1 MKELVRLAAAAG
13 LGALIA
19 TGFSAVAASTQQS
32 CGASDLTRLN
42 KRFDDLE
49 QALVALQTQT
59 ANAATSETAAN
70 ASNQQLLSRIS
81 SQVADLNSTVVGLS
95 GRIR

>member
-1 MKELVRLAAAAG
+1 MNEIVRLAAAAG
-13 LGALIA
+13 LGAAIA
-19 TGFSAVAASTQQS
+19 TGFSAIAAPSQQN
-32 CGASDLTRLN
+32 CAASDLTRIN

-49 QALVALQTQT
+49 QALVALQTQS
-59 ANAATSETAAN
+59 ANAATSDAAAN
-70 ASNQQLLSRIS
+70 TSNQQLLNRIS

>member
-1 MKELVRLAAAAG
+1 MKELARLAAAAG

-19 TGFSAVAASTQQS
+19 SGFSAVAAPTQS
-32 CGASDLTRLN
+32 CGASDLTRIN

-49 QALVALQTQT
+49 QAIAALQTQS
-59 ANAATSETAAN
+59 ANAATADAAAN
-70 ASNQQLLSRIS
+70 TSNQQWLSRIS